1 MGDCWKIGYF
11 LIVKWVVRALSHHT
25 EILLFFYLSFFH
37 DPDELLNFSIGS
49 LPFYAY
55 LLVPGSINLQGL
67 MWYAKIS
74 TENINEIKLYQE
86 QFMKILISKK
96 LHNFPKWFINV
107 KIGIFIISVNF
118 ERVDMN

>member
-1 MGDCWKIGYF
+1 
-11 LIVKWVVRALSHHT
+11 
-25 EILLFFYLSFFH
+25 
-37 DPDELLNFSIGS
+37 
-49 LPFYAY
+49 
-55 LLVPGSINLQGL
+55 
-67 MWYAKIS
+67 MWCAKIS

-107 KIGIFIISVNF
+107 KIGIFIISANF